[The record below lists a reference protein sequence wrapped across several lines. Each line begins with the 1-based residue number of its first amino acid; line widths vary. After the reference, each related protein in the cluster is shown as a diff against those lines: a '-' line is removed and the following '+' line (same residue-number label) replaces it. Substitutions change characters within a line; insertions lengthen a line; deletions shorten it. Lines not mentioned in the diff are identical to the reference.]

1 MAGSTKSKV
10 NLACGSAFVA
20 GDGWTNL
27 DYAAANEHV
36 LRANLLGRLPLPD
49 DGAALVYCSHFLEHI
64 PRSQV
69 VGFLAECFRVL
80 APGGTLRLVLPDLEN
95 LCRAYLE
102 HRERGEH
109 DKADFVV
116 LEMVDQCVRRTSGG
130 ELGRFYGQL
139 RSDPA
144 TYAEM
149 MAFVRE
155 RTGEDLSTAP
165 PTRRLGSLGGG
176 LRSVLGKLLGR
187 LQRLWIRSVLQLLPT
202 AFREQNV
209 SLAAVG
215 ERHHWLWD
223 FHQVRVLLE
232 EVGLQNVERHQA
244 SSSGFEGFPFQAL
257 DLDGEGRPRKGAE
270 SMYIEARKP
279 G

>member
-149 MAFVRE
+149 MAFVRD

-176 LRSVLGKLLGR
+176 LALGVRQVAGKATALVDT
-187 LQRLWIRSVLQLLPT
+187 QRLAAFTHGIPRTKRQPRRCRRT
-202 AFREQNV
+202 A
-209 SLAAVG
+209 SLAM
-215 ERHHWLWD
+215 
-223 FHQVRVLLE
+223 
-232 EVGLQNVERHQA
+232 GLPSGARA
-244 SSSGFEGFPFQAL
+244 SGRSRIPKRRAPSGMQ
-257 DLDGEGRPRKGAE
+257 
-270 SMYIEARKP
+270 
-279 G
+279 